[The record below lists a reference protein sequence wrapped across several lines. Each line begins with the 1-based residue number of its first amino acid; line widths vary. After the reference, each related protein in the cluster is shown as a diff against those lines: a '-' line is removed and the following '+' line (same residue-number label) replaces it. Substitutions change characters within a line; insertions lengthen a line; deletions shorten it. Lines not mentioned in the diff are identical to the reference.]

1 MTKDYSITVQD
12 PTGRVA
18 VINVNGASID
28 EMVATGETLD
38 YAKECVESNA
48 YEVAI
53 RWGEIGADGFLIGT
67 TA

>member
-1 MTKDYSITVQD
+1 MTKDYSITMQD
-12 PTGRVA
+12 QTGRVA

-28 EMVATGETLD
+28 ELVATGATLD
-38 YAKECVESNA
+38 FAKECVEDNA

-53 RWGEIGADGFLIGT
+53 RWGEIGADGFLIGI

>member
-18 VINVNGASID
+18 VISINGTSID

-38 YAKECVESNA
+38 YAKECVEGNA

-53 RWGEIGADGFLIGT
+53 RWGEIGADAFLVTT